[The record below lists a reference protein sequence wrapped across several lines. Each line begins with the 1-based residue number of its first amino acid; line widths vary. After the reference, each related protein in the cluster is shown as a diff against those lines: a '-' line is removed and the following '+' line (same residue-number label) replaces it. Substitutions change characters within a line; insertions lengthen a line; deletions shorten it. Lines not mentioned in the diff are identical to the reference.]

1 LPYILQQ
8 ADIDAGT
15 IDNTAQATAT
25 TPRGTSL
32 SASATSQYP
41 LDAIPSVDFLK
52 EAVFVNL
59 VGSELPEVG
68 DRVDYVFTL
77 TNTGNITISSF
88 SVSDPQASVEQ
99 TREPPPLQP
108 GASDSVTFRASRTIT
123 QEDVNAGRLENVAM
137 FRGVT
142 SGGTEI
148 TVSSHGPDGQPTA
161 ILFSQESKL
170 AVQLSGTWLDE
181 NGNGVAEPGE
191 RIEYQAIITNN
202 GNVVLTDLS
211 LAGIAPEAGV
221 PEGSRPLTLPVADTI
236 TSLQPGATHTVSY
249 YYVLTQEDIDQGTL
263 AAQLSAMGQ
272 GPESLAPENRVAR

>member
-1 LPYILQQ
+1 
-8 ADIDAGT
+8 
-15 IDNTAQATAT
+15 
-25 TPRGTSL
+25 
-32 SASATSQYP
+32 
-41 LDAIPSVDFLK
+41 
-52 EAVFVNL
+52 
-59 VGSELPEVG
+59 
-68 DRVDYVFTL
+68 
-77 TNTGNITISSF
+77 
-88 SVSDPQASVEQ
+88 
-99 TREPPPLQP
+99 
-108 GASDSVTFRASRTIT
+108 
-123 QEDVNAGRLENVAM
+123 M

-161 ILFSQESKL
+161 IVFSQESKL

-181 NGNGVAEPGE
+181 NGNGIAEPGE
-191 RIEYQAIITNN
+191 RIEYRAIITNN

-263 AAQLSAMGQ
+263 AAQLSAIGQ
-272 GPESLAPENRVAR
+272 GPESLTPENRVARGLSDDPAGGTVIDADGDGNPDRPAIVTLPQLARLSVEKTGAFPDATIAAEGTVIEYTVTITNTGNVTLFGVAPNDPGPRFSGVQGTGTLSVTIGG